1 MLEEKDGDMTQVEVD
16 TMPGSMGDEGT
27 KTFTNDAVPS
37 RVVFFVKL
45 LLDVG
50 GDVILVFVLLEGLD
64 RAVNSILLHL
74 LGHEVVHNHDQPVGH
89 LELLVFKSLG
99 MKLLSTCPIASLLS
113 AIRHSLVQ
121 RAFSEA
127 LR

>member
-16 TMPGSMGDEGT
+16 TMPGSMGHEGT
-27 KTFTNDAVPS
+27 KTFTNDAVPG

-45 LLDVG
+45 FLDVG

-89 LELLVFKSLG
+89 LELLVFKS
-99 MKLLSTCPIASLLS
+99 
-113 AIRHSLVQ
+113 
-121 RAFSEA
+121 
-127 LR
+127 